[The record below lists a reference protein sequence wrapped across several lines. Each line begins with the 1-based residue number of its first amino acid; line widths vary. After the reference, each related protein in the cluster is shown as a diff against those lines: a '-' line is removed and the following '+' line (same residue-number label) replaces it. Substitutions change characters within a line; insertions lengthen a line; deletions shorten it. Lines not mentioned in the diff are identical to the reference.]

1 MEFCMYIHKG
11 RLMAV
16 SQKDASLFYPFLLE
30 KKDYFSV
37 LLQEFVEKVVRDCF
51 PVETCKYG
59 WFEVVEIRFGM
70 EDDN

>member
-1 MEFCMYIHKG
+1 
-11 RLMAV
+11 MAV

-59 WFEVVEIRFGM
+59 
-70 EDDN
+70 